1 MTRSRRKIP
10 IVKGPKV
17 KRNWYNRR
25 VKRHQR
31 QQTRD
36 ILTLKDILDYE
47 ISSSREIVNDY
58 DVCDYKFDY
67 RFLTPFMKSS
77 VKYDGFKVCVGN
89 SSCNVLRKCS
99 SRNDMECQ

>member
-1 MTRSRRKIP
+1 MIYLMELVQLSWTSKSL
-10 IVKGPKV
+10 GQ
-17 KRNWYNRR
+17 NNRR

-67 RFLTPFMKSS
+67 RFLTPFMKRHGSYGEYA
-77 VKYDGFKVCVGN
+77 KK
-89 SSCNVLRKCS
+89 VLRK
-99 SRNDMECQ
+99 

>member
-10 IVKGPKV
+10 IVKGATV
-17 KRNWYNRR
+17 KRNWYNLR
-25 VKRHQR
+25 VKRHHR

-67 RFLTPFMKSS
+67 RFLTPFMKRHGTYGEY
-77 VKYDGFKVCVGN
+77 VKKA
-89 SSCNVLRKCS
+89 LRK
-99 SRNDMECQ
+99 

>member
-10 IVKGPKV
+10 IIKGPKV

-47 ISSSREIVNDY
+47 IFFIMFFLNDY
-58 DVCDYKFDY
+58 DVCDDKGDD
-67 RFLTPFMKSS
+67 RFLTPFMKRHGSYGEYA
-77 VKYDGFKVCVGN
+77 KK
-89 SSCNVLRKCS
+89 VLRK
-99 SRNDMECQ
+99 

>member
-47 ISSSREIVNDY
+47 ISSIREIVNDY
-58 DVCDYKFDY
+58 DVCDWVFDY
-67 RFLTPFMKSS
+67 EHRPLRYPRYHNQYNYS
-77 VKYDGFKVCVGN
+77 VEDAKRDREENIKKY
-89 SSCNVLRKCS
+89 SRK
-99 SRNDMECQ
+99 

>member
-58 DVCDYKFDY
+58 DVCDYKLDY
-67 RFLTPFMKSS
+67 RFLTPFMKRHGSYGEYA
-77 VKYDGFKVCVGN
+77 KK
-89 SSCNVLRKCS
+89 VLRK
-99 SRNDMECQ
+99 